1 MGILNRLFRVSKG
14 KLNEGVDILE
24 DATFE
29 STLQQGIRD
38 MEAELHKVIR
48 SSADAMSNCN
58 RLEVE
63 YNKFVEQSKD
73 WEDKA
78 KKALKAGNEDLARKA
93 LAKKTE
99 CDQQATSLKTAVEQ
113 GVVAR
118 DKLKNQVEE
127 LRRKIDDSKRK
138 ASTLIARK
146 NAANAQKKMAQVMSG
161 LGKDNNAFASISRF
175 EEAVNREEAS
185 AKAYESMSAGSDPDL
200 EKEFADLDV
209 SSTDTEL
216 ARMKAELEESKSK

>member
-1 MGILNRLFRVSKG
+1 MVILNRLFIVSKG

-161 LGKDNNAFASISRF
+161 LGTDNNAFASISRF

>member
-1 MGILNRLFRVSKG
+1 MGILDRLFRVSKG

-29 STLQQGIRD
+29 STLQQSIRD
-38 MEAELHKVIR
+38 MEGELHKVIR

-63 YNKFVEQSKD
+63 YNNFVEQSKD

-99 CDQQATSLKTAVEQ
+99 CDQQAASLKTAVEQ

-161 LGKDNNAFASISRF
+161 LGTDNNAFASISRF

-185 AKAYESMSAGSDPDL
+185 AKAYESMSAGPDPDL

-216 ARMKAELEESKSK
+216 ARIKAELEESKSK

>member
-78 KKALKAGNEDLARKA
+78 KKALKAGDEDLARKA

-161 LGKDNNAFASISRF
+161 LGTDNNAYASISRF

>member
-161 LGKDNNAFASISRF
+161 LGTDNNAFASICRV

-185 AKAYESMSAGSDPDL
+185 AKAFESMSAGSDPDI
-200 EKEFADLDV
+200 EKEFDELDV

>member
-99 CDQQATSLKTAVEQ
+99 CD
-113 GVVAR
+113 
-118 DKLKNQVEE
+118 
-127 LRRKIDDSKRK
+127 
-138 ASTLIARK
+138 
-146 NAANAQKKMAQVMSG
+146 
-161 LGKDNNAFASISRF
+161 
-175 EEAVNREEAS
+175 
-185 AKAYESMSAGSDPDL
+185 
-200 EKEFADLDV
+200 
-209 SSTDTEL
+209 
-216 ARMKAELEESKSK
+216 